1 MFEMRGKPTTAS
13 SIAKHTCL
21 YVIIQEIQL
30 LTKIMVYIFTMASI
44 LIAHRIGEINSDA
57 ID

>member
-1 MFEMRGKPTTAS
+1 MFEMRGKLTGAGCF
-13 SIAKHTCL
+13 AKQTCL

-30 LTKIMVYIFTMASI
+30 LAKVIVYLLTMLSI
-44 LIAHRIGEINSDA
+44 AIAHRIGEIDGDA